1 MVKIIKRIGRIFR
14 GLPDRQFKFYY
25 KMGEFTDTLEG
36 EGLKVKKERIVTTQ
50 LYPGDLVFFTYDG
63 EDRAVII
70 ASNIFLSSS
79 SNKLVGGFQLE
90 GANAVVGLV
99 VKALYKKR
107 GLASYQ
113 NIKKSLKALIGPES
127 YRTFNINIIKMQN
140 LHSVHLNL

>member
-1 MVKIIKRIGRIFR
+1 MVKIFKRIGRIFQG
-14 GLPDRQFKFYY
+14 GLAGQLTFQHRMGKFTNSL
-25 KMGEFTDTLEG
+25 KTEG
-36 EGLKVKKERIVTTQ
+36 VIAKRHRISTTQ

-63 EDRAVII
+63 KERAVMI
-70 ASNIFLSSS
+70 ASDIFSSS
-79 SNKLVGGFQLE
+79 IGNKLVGGFQLE
-90 GANAVVGLV
+90 GASTVVSEI

-140 LHSVHLNL
+140 LHIVHLNL